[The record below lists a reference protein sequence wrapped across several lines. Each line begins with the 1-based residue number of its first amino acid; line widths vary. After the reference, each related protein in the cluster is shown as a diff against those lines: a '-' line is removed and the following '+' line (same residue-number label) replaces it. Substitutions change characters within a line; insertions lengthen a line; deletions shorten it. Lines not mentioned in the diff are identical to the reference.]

1 MDPYTFVRNLA
12 ANRRAEQAGALR
24 APDPAHL
31 LSFHPDLRVAI
42 RHRFFIQPVLAEQI
56 SRHSL
61 AGVPDSDPAVIAA
74 WIAEHKGCN
83 FALSLEESGVFA
95 LRIAPYQ
102 CLDAIAWLLHR
113 DGREWQHTLQFKSGN
128 HHFALFV
135 RPAPE
140 TYSLTTSLQGLAIV
154 SRGTLLIPPSVGR
167 CGVAISYEARDASI
181 LEAPPSL
188 FSSPV
193 AANLDTAD
201 LSLDW

>member
-1 MDPYTFVRNLA
+1 MIL
-12 ANRRAEQAGALR
+12 
-24 APDPAHL
+24 
-31 LSFHPDLRVAI
+31 HPDLRVAI

-61 AGVPDSDPAVIAA
+61 AGVPDCDPGVIAS
-74 WIAEHKGCN
+74 WIAKHKSCN

-95 LRIAPYQ
+95 LRIEPYQ

-113 DGREWQHTLQFKSGN
+113 DGRDWQHTLQFESGD
-128 HHFALFV
+128 HHYALFV
-135 RPAPE
+135 RPELEAH
-140 TYSLTTSLQGLAIV
+140 SLTTSLPGLAIV
-154 SRGTLLIPPSVGR
+154 SRGSLLIPPSVGR
-167 CGVAISYEARDASI
+167 YGVAISYEARDASI

-193 AANLDTAD
+193 AVNLDTAD

>member
-24 APDPAHL
+24 APEPACL

-61 AGVPDSDPAVIAA
+61 TGVPDCDPAVIAS
-74 WIAEHKGCN
+74 WIAEHRGCN

-95 LRIAPYQ
+95 LRIEPYQ

-113 DGREWQHTLQFKSGN
+113 DGRQWQHTLQFKSGD
-128 HHFALFV
+128 HHYALFF

-140 TYSLTTSLQGLAIV
+140 TLSLTTSLPGLAII
-154 SRGTLLIPPSVGR
+154 SRGSLLIPPSVGR
-167 CGVAISYEARDASI
+167 CGIAIRYATRDASI
-181 LEAPPSL
+181 LEPPMSL
-188 FSSPV
+188 FSAPA
-193 AANLDTAD
+193 AANPRTAEYTD
-201 LSLDW
+201 DW

>member
-42 RHRFFIQPVLAEQI
+42 RHRFFIQPVLAKQM

-61 AGVPDSDPAVIAA
+61 AGVPDCDHAVIAS
-74 WIAEHKGCN
+74 WIA
-83 FALSLEESGVFA
+83 LEESGVFA
-95 LRIAPYQ
+95 LRIEPYQ
-102 CLDAIAWLLHR
+102 CLDAVAWLLHR

-128 HHFALFV
+128 HHYALFV

-140 TYSLTTSLQGLAIV
+140 THSLTTSLPGLAIV

-167 CGVAISYEARDASI
+167 CGVAIRYEARDASI

-193 AANLDTAD
+193 AANHDTAD

>member
-42 RHRFFIQPVLAEQI
+42 RHRFFIQPVLAKQI

-61 AGVPDSDPAVIAA
+61 VGVPDCDSAVIAS
-74 WIAEHKGCN
+74 WIAQHKGCN
-83 FALSLEESGVFA
+83 FALALEESGVFA
-95 LRIAPYQ
+95 LRIEPYQ

-113 DGREWQHTLQFKSGN
+113 DGRDWQHTLQFKLGN
-128 HHFALFV
+128 HHYALFV

-140 TYSLTTSLQGLAIV
+140 THSLTTSLPGLAIV

-188 FSSPV
+188 FSAPA
-193 AANLDTAD
+193 AANPRTAECTD
-201 LSLDW
+201 DW